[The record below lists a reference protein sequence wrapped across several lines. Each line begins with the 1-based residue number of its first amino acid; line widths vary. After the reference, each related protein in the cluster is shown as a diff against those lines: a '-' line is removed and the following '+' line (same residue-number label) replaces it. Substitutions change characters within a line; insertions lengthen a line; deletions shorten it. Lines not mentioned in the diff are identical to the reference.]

1 MLGPAGAGALAAGT
15 AWNVGL
21 IGGAM
26 MLGGVVQML
35 FPQPAGWHEK
45 NPLTIKRPTPLG
57 A

>member
-1 MLGPAGAGALAAGT
+1 MFTSWTVAGVGVGITALGAS
-15 AWNVGL
+15 
-21 IGGAM
+21 M

-35 FPQPAGWHEK
+35 YRHSPEDWPVK

>member
-1 MLGPAGAGALAAGT
+1 MPRMVSQA
-15 AWNVGL
+15 
-21 IGGAM
+21 GGAM

-35 FPQPAGWHEK
+35 PHSPLARHEK